1 MYYDRLKKRVR
12 DTVKARKAAL
22 VTHTDIT
29 DCIAP
34 CYLPM
39 HEDVSAG
46 AHTIYHLPGGR
57 GSCKSSFV
65 SLEIVD
71 GIMKDPN
78 ANAIIFRKIAAS
90 MRESVFTQISWAID
104 TLGASALWRG
114 SVSPMQYTYLPT
126 GQQIH
131 FRGLDDPAKL
141 KSIKPRR
148 GHFKYVWY
156 EEFAELQGANIVRNT
171 MQSVVRGDSDFRI
184 FCSFNPPLSVNNWAN
199 KYITI
204 PDDRAI
210 VFKTDYTMIPR
221 EWLGESFILEAER
234 LKDINEAAYRHE
246 YLGEPTGTGG
256 EVFPNIETRTI
267 TDDEILQMQYFYNGL
282 DFGFS
287 VDPACYMR
295 VAYDKKRETVYL
307 IDEIYKRHLS
317 NKSLAEMIKEKGY
330 SISQNAYRSPYTGE
344 IFDQKQA
351 VICDSAE
358 PKSIADLQAEGI
370 RALACR
376 KFQGSVQYGIKWLQ
390 MRKIVIDPRRTPNA
404 HREFTE
410 YEYMQT
416 KDGQFLADVP
426 DANNHSID
434 AVRYALDRIINS
446 AKNSA

>member
-1 MYYDRLKKRVR
+1 MYYDKLKKRVHE
-12 DTVKARKAAL
+12 TVKARRAAL
-22 VTHTDIT
+22 SPRTDIT

-34 CYLPM
+34 CYLPI
-39 HEDVSAG
+39 HEDVTAG

-71 GIMKDPN
+71 GIMRDQY
-78 ANAIIFRKIAAS
+78 ANAIVFRRVASS

-104 TLGASALWRG
+104 ELGVSALWRG
-114 SVSPMQYTYLPT
+114 NVSPMIFTYLPT

-141 KSIKPRR
+141 KSIKPRH
-148 GHFKYVWY
+148 GNFKFVWY
-156 EEFAELQGANIVRNT
+156 EEFAELPGENTVRNT
-171 MQSVVRGDSDFRI
+171 MQSVVRGNGDFRI

-199 KYITI
+199 KYILI
-204 PDDRAI
+204 PDDRAV
-210 VFKTDYTMIPR
+210 VFRTDYTMIPH

-234 LKDINEAAYRHE
+234 LKELNETAYRHE
-246 YLGEPTGTGG
+246 YLGEPTGMGG
-256 EVFPNIETRTI
+256 EVFPQIETRTI
-267 TDDEILQMQYFYNGL
+267 TDDEISQMQYFYQGL

-287 VDPACYMR
+287 VDPACFIY
-295 VAYDKKRETVYL
+295 VSYDKKHETVYL
-307 IDEIYKRHLS
+307 LDEIYQRHLS
-317 NKSLAEMIKEKGY
+317 NTDLANLIKAKNYNKTGRIYNYWTFPGSYEEKPT
-330 SISQNAYRSPYTGE
+330 I
-344 IFDQKQA
+344 
-351 VICDSAE
+351 ICDAAE
-358 PKSIADLQAEGI
+358 PKSISDLKTCGL
-370 RALACR
+370 RALACQ
-376 KFQGSVQYGIKWLQ
+376 KYPGSVQYGIKWLQ
-390 MRKIVIDPRRTPNA
+390 SRKIVIDPRRTPNA

-416 KDGQFLADVP
+416 KDGDFLADVP